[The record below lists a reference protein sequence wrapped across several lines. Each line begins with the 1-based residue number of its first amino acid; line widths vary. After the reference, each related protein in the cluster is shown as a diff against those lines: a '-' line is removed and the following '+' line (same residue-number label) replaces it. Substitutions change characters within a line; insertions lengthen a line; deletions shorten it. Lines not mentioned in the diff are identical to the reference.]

1 MTDLLF
7 VYGTL
12 MQQAANPFS
21 EHLRQHSRYI
31 GRGSFPGQLYL
42 VSWYPGAV
50 SDPAALTNVCGEVFQ
65 LLQPDLTLPL
75 LDEYEDTAGD
85 TGEFVRKPV
94 TVSVVG
100 QQKRCWVYLY
110 NFSVEKLVHIPTG
123 DFRPYLKGEL

>member
-12 MQQAANPFS
+12 MEQTANPFS
-21 EHLRQHSRYI
+21 EYLRQHSRNI

-50 SDPAALTNVCGEVFQ
+50 SDPAAPTNVRGEVFQ

-110 NFSVEKLVHIPTG
+110 NFSVEKLVHISTG
-123 DFRPYLKGEL
+123 DFRPYLKGEQ